1 MDNVIEKMEKKGI
14 MTVMVSGETNFLHYI
29 PYSEEDEKIGMTC
42 TTAGRIDVPPDTA
55 YPPRKKD
62 HPAMFRSVAKGRVLQ
77 EFQLVYIIRGEGT
90 FTVREQTLDIRP
102 GSMMLILPGMR
113 HSYKPVY
120 ETGWLEYW
128 VGFKGM
134 YFSSLVRQGILS
146 EDHILFRIGLSDNI
160 LSIFNHIF
168 DEVRT
173 QQPLFQLK
181 ACIGVMELIGEMLS
195 RERRT
200 EQPNYYQKIVEKAK
214 YLMESNVYDAI
225 NLSFIS
231 DKIGISTSRFI
242 EIFKTYTSMT
252 PYQYYMHI
260 KIHKAESLLE
270 ENIPVAEVARR
281 MGFEDPFYFSR
292 LFKHKTGISPSRWHK
307 VLKQ

>member
-1 MDNVIEKMEKKGI
+1 MDA
-14 MTVMVSGETNFLHYI
+14 GETNFFHYI

-42 TTAGRIDVPPDTA
+42 TTAGRADTPPNTA

-62 HPAMFRSVAKGRVLQ
+62 HPAMFRSVAKSRILQ
-77 EFQLVYIIRGEGT
+77 EFQLVYITRGGGI
-90 FTVREQTLDIRP
+90 FTAGEKTYPIQP
-102 GSMMLILPGMR
+102 GSMMLILPGMK
-113 HSYKPVY
+113 HSYKPLY
-120 ETGWLEYW
+120 ETGWREYW

-134 YFSSLVRQGILS
+134 YFNSLVRQGILS
-146 EDHILFRIGLSDNI
+146 EDHILFQAGLSDNI
-160 LSIFNHIF
+160 LSIFNRIF

-181 ACIGVMELIGEMLS
+181 ACTGVMELIGEMLS

-292 LFKHKTGISPSRWHK
+292 LFKHKTGISPSRWNRI
-307 VLKQ
+307 LKHQSLFPEAPEGSAPP